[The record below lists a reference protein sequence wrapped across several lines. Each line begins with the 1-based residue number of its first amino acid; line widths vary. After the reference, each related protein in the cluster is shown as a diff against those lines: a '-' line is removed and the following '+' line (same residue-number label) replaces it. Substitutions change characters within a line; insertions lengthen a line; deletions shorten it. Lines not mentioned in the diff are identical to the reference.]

1 MPSIDAGRPIPQTT
15 DVEVA
20 SGVNAVN
27 DHLHAASLQFI
38 VMTSATSVQRLPA
51 TSSDFQRLPRQR
63 KPQATFREQRV
74 TANDCGK
81 ASDSKPTGFLRIF
94 HVTTA
99 SASARML
106 AALQRRLHQ
115 A

>member
-20 SGVNAVN
+20 SGGNAVN

-38 VMTSATSVQRLPA
+38 VMTSATSV
-51 TSSDFQRLPRQR
+51 QRLPRQR